1 MKCVECGCE
10 ISTNA
15 KFCPECKCN
24 TKPAKLADPPKIN
37 KKPNIIKR
45 FVEHPV
51 YNVPLFLVGIWQAL
65 TRDIETETLW
75 FFVGIFLM
83 IITSHNIYKF
93 YMNRLKR
100 SQNQAIDILKERYA
114 KGEITKEE
122 FDKMKKE
129 FRI

>member
-10 ISTNA
+10 ISTND

-24 TKPAKLADPPKIN
+24 TKPAKLAEPPKIN

-45 FVEHPV
+45 FVDHPV
-51 YNVPLFLVGIWQAL
+51 YNVPLFLVGIWQVL
-65 TRDIETETLW
+65 TRDIETDTLW
-75 FFVGIFLM
+75 FFVGIILM
-83 IITSHNIYKF
+83 IITSHNIYKY

-122 FDKMKKE
+122 FDKMK
-129 FRI
+129 

>member
-1 MKCVECGCE
+1 MKCDECGCE

-24 TKPAKLADPPKIN
+24 TKPAKLAEPPKIN

-45 FVEHPV
+45 FVELPV

-122 FDKMKKE
+122 FNDMKKDLE
-129 FRI
+129 

>member
-24 TKPAKLADPPKIN
+24 TKPAKLAEPPKIN

-75 FFVGIFLM
+75 FFIGIFLM
-83 IITSHNIYKF
+83 IMTSHNIYKF

-114 KGEITKEE
+114 KGEISKEE
-122 FDKMKKE
+122 FDNMKKDLE
-129 FRI
+129 

>member
-1 MKCVECGCE
+1 MKCDECGCE
-10 ISTNA
+10 ISTND

-24 TKPAKLADPPKIN
+24 TKPAKLAEPPKIN

-114 KGEITKEE
+114 KGEITKEV
-122 FDKMKKE
+122 FDKMKE
-129 FRI
+129 DLE

>member
-1 MKCVECGCE
+1 MKCDECGCE

-24 TKPAKLADPPKIN
+24 TKPAEPPKIN

-114 KGEITKEE
+114 KGEITKEV
-122 FDKMKKE
+122 FDKMKE
-129 FRI
+129 DLE

>member
-24 TKPAKLADPPKIN
+24 TKPAKLAEPPKIN

-122 FDKMKKE
+122 FNDMKKDLE
-129 FRI
+129 